1 MAKKLFLSILFLV
14 QMFQAFGENQT
25 YENFSLEEQ
34 HTNSNVN
41 ECIVPS
47 ILDEFYE
54 KETNTFNMKAI
65 HEFYKVLRSQMYLRY
80 GKSQINKA
88 LKGFRSK
95 VKFDELDN
103 VYFAVQ
109 KFYICTLSIRSNNII
124 QEKERE

>member
-25 YENFSLEEQ
+25 YENASLEEQ
-34 HTNSNVN
+34 QSNQNAN

-47 ILDEFYE
+47 ILNEFYE
-54 KETNTFNMKAI
+54 KETKTFNMKAI

-80 GKSQINKA
+80 GKSQINRA

-103 VYFAVQ
+103 AYFSVQ
-109 KFYICTLSIRSNNII
+109 KFYICSLSIRSNTII